1 MIEKKLIQHVYVP
14 SVHIE
19 YIKDYRKRLFE
30 FFYCFN
36 EYSLRKYSKKI
47 LDELEKID
55 TCIEK
60 YYKGMEETFFNMVV
74 NDFQIEQVLD
84 EGPIKVMQSKVNKK
98 IKKQRKK

>member
-14 SVHIE
+14 SVQIE

-55 TCIEK
+55 SCIEK
-60 YYKGMEETFFNMVV
+60 YYKGMEETFFSMVV
-74 NDFQIEQVLD
+74 NDFEVQQISNER
-84 EGPIKVMQSKVNKK
+84 PIKVIESKVNKK
-98 IKKQRKK
+98 TKNKRKK